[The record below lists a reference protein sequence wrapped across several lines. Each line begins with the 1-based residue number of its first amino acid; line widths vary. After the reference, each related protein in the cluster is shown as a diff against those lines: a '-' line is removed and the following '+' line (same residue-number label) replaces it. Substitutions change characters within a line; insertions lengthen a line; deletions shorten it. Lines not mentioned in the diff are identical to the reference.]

1 MIKVKFLAVGVMS
14 GTSMD
19 GIDISLILSDGKKS
33 YKHIKSKFY
42 NYKKYTKTILSN
54 PREKSFNCVSLLLT
68 CLQRVS

>member
-1 MIKVKFLAVGVMS
+1 MIKSKFLAVGVMS

-42 NYKKYTKTILSN
+42 SYKQTTKTILLKLVKYFKV
-54 PREKSFNCVSLLLT
+54 PFILFNVFP
-68 CLQRVS
+68 